1 MDVLWAPPPTYRFM
15 ALRAVSPRA
24 PAAFC
29 NSSSIHRATSSGV
42 DMWTSPVGITPTR
55 RTAATT
61 SVAVRTPA
69 APVGYPWSGP
79 PRPSAGLLVTL
90 QVLAIQGGLSQGHN
104 DGVLAAGLLLPVLG
118 PLP

>member
-42 DMWTSPVGITPTR
+42 DMWTSPAGITPTR
-55 RTAATT
+55 RTAAT
-61 SVAVRTPA
+61 SYAWGAGVKTPPLLGRKYRKSRPRGLA
-69 APVGYPWSGP
+69 TILLATLGGSL
-79 PRPSAGLLVTL
+79 RPSREILAALAGLLSA
-90 QVLAIQGGLSQGHN
+90 VLVRGC
-104 DGVLAAGLLLPVLG
+104 
-118 PLP
+118 

>member
-42 DMWTSPVGITPTR
+42 VMWTSPAGITPTR

-69 APVGYPWSGP
+69 APVGYHHPWSGP

-90 QVLAIQGGLSQGHN
+90 RVLAVQGGVESGT
-104 DGVLAAGLLLPVLG
+104 
-118 PLP
+118 